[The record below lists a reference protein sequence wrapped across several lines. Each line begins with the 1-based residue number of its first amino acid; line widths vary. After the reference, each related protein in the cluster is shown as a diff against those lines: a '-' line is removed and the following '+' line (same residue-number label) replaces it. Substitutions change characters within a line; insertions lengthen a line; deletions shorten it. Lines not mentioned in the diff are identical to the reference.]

1 MAQSNYDKK
10 YKCPYCEQRLVRTE
24 LAKHIEKNHSDM
36 IPEGDEWTAARIAFN
51 TINKKSTGSCIIC
64 RKETKWN
71 EDKQRYE
78 RICDSK
84 QCKDKYKKMCADR
97 LMKAKG
103 VTKEDL
109 LNNPEFQNKML
120 NNRKISG
127 KYKFADGGEIS
138 YVGSYEKKFL
148 EFMDV
153 FMHLQSTDIQAPGPV
168 VEYTY
173 QGQTHKWITDF
184 YYAPYNLVLD
194 IKDGGKNPNTRD
206 MKSYRDK
213 QIQKE
218 KAIKSQGIYNYLRLT
233 DNQFD
238 QLLETMLELKES
250 LIDYDM
256 DKTDLKTAQYK
267 RVIKINEASIE
278 PNYKT
283 IIFDFGG
290 VLVDANIYDDLKK
303 EGFTDD
309 EIDVLTELN
318 LYVGNTLTEI
328 SSEEDYRKMMIDK
341 CPYSLLPKLK
351 KYMEIGVSSYYQYWY
366 TKPLLKK
373 LKQDGYKIYYLSN
386 WGKWHFEKMVD
397 TGVIDFLDLFDG
409 GIVSYQVNM
418 SKPDPKIYK
427 ALLNK
432 YKIIPESALF
442 IDDKYENI
450 MAAELLGIHGLVM
463 TKSITD
469 SLLLNTELMKSKITY
484 AELEYIATI

>member
-64 RKETKWN
+64 RKETRWN

-109 LNNPEFQNKML
+109 LNDPEFQNKML

-250 LIDYDM
+250 LIDYDV

-267 RVIKINEASIE
+267 RLIKINEA
-278 PNYKT
+278 
-283 IIFDFGG
+283 
-290 VLVDANIYDDLKK
+290 L
-303 EGFTDD
+303 
-309 EIDVLTELN
+309 
-318 LYVGNTLTEI
+318 
-328 SSEEDYRKMMIDK
+328 
-341 CPYSLLPKLK
+341 SL
-351 KYMEIGVSSYYQYWY
+351 
-366 TKPLLKK
+366 
-373 LKQDGYKIYYLSN
+373 
-386 WGKWHFEKMVD
+386 
-397 TGVIDFLDLFDG
+397 
-409 GIVSYQVNM
+409 
-418 SKPDPKIYK
+418 
-427 ALLNK
+427 
-432 YKIIPESALF
+432 
-442 IDDKYENI
+442 
-450 MAAELLGIHGLVM
+450 IH
-463 TKSITD
+463 I
-469 SLLLNTELMKSKITY
+469 
-484 AELEYIATI
+484 